1 MGKNQSNT
9 KKKRR
14 KRRENTFAVLTRL
27 MLCLVIVSTVV
38 IVSFKLAVKSYSE
51 VVVSEINNEVNND
64 DEKNVS
70 NKEDES
76 IQGKKHDNFDGI
88 NLINDN
94 RGVPIICFHS
104 INNDPSGKS
113 SIIIS
118 QDKFRQQLQTIKD
131 GGYTTLTMAQLN
143 DYLYKDKP
151 IPEKSLVITFDDG
164 YRDNY
169 TNAFPILKEFNM
181 NATIFVISSY
191 INRELYLTTDE
202 IKEMSDYGIDI
213 ESHTVSHVK
222 LSTLS
227 YENQVKELK
236 ESRDALEKITNKPI
250 IAIAYPEGKYNKDT
264 QKAVVDAGYA
274 MGFTTERGYADRSDK
289 LTQLNRICVDYTYKP
304 NNILKILKNLRK

>member
-1 MGKNQSNT
+1 MEKTQRNI

-14 KRRENTFAVLTRL
+14 KRRNHTFVVLTRL
-27 MLCLVIVSTVV
+27 MLCLAIVSTVV

-51 VVVSEINNEVNND
+51 VVVSEINNEINNK

-70 NKEDES
+70 IKEDES
-76 IQGKKHDNFDGI
+76 IQGKKDDNFDDVT
-88 NLINDN
+88 LINDN
-94 RGVPIICFHS
+94 RGVPVICYHS

-118 QDKFRQQLQTIKD
+118 KDKFRQQLQTIKD
-131 GGYTTLTMAQLN
+131 NGYMTLTMAQLN

-191 INRELYLTTDE
+191 INRELYLTTNE
-202 IKEMSDYGIDI
+202 IIEMSDYGIDI

-264 QKAVVDAGYA
+264 QKAVVEAGYS

-289 LTQLNRICVDYTYKP
+289 STQLNRICVDYTYKP
-304 NNILKILKNLRK
+304 NNMLKILKNLRK

>member
-1 MGKNQSNT
+1 MEKSRSNIK

-14 KRRENTFAVLTRL
+14 KNTFVVLTRL

-51 VVVSEINNEVNND
+51 VVVSEINNELNND
-64 DEKNVS
+64 DEKNASV
-70 NKEDES
+70 KEEES
-76 IQGKKHDNFDGI
+76 IEGKKDDNFDGVT
-88 NLINDN
+88 LINDN
-94 RGVPIICFHS
+94 RGVPVICFHS

-118 QDKFRQQLQTIKD
+118 KDKFRQQLQTIKD
-131 GGYTTLTMAQLN
+131 NGYTTLTMSQLN

-151 IPEKSLVITFDDG
+151 IPEKSVVITFDDG

-202 IKEMSDYGIDI
+202 IKEMSDYGVDI
-213 ESHTVSHVK
+213 ESHTVSHVN

-227 YENQVKELK
+227 YEDQIKELK
-236 ESRDALEKITNKPI
+236 ESKETIEKITNKPV

-264 QKAVVDAGYA
+264 EKTVVDAGYT
-274 MGFTTERGYADRSDK
+274 MGFTTERGYADRADSSSK
-289 LTQLNRICVDYTYKP
+289 LNRVCVDYTYKP
-304 NNILKILKNLRK
+304 NNIMKILKNLRK